1 MGDKTRDHLLHRI
14 RELEDELEKE
24 KSKKSNLNL
33 RVSKKGAV
41 SVYGLQRFPI
51 TLYANQ
57 WKQIL
62 DHHDDIRR
70 FINSHHTELNIKP
83 EESN

>member
-1 MGDKTRDHLLHRI
+1 MGDDTRDHLLHRI
-14 RELEDELEKE
+14 RELENELEKE
-24 KSKKSNLNL
+24 KSKKPGLDL
-33 RVSKKGAV
+33 RVSSKGAV

-57 WKQIL
+57 WKRIL
-62 DHHDDIRR
+62 DHNEEIRR
-70 FINSHHTELNIKP
+70 FIKAHHADLNIKA